1 MKTKLSLQI
10 NENIMSW
17 ETSKDA
23 FLSASEL
30 CEAFYQLMI
39 GSTFLPDSVINYMKE
54 VINKYGNESR
64 RIN

>member
-17 ETSKDA
+17 ETPADD
-23 FLSASEL
+23 LSADEL

-39 GSTFLPDSVINYMKE
+39 GSTFMSVSVINGMKK
-54 VINKYGNESR
+54 VINDYGD
-64 RIN
+64 